1 MVTIHRNTQPDGSIS
16 VRFCA
21 ELSFSKNTP
30 MLEQENSIQLKLN
43 EMGLELTRH
52 LLYSLEC
59 DGQPLPLGPNQ
70 TPCTAKSE
78 RVVKLIETPY
88 GALPM
93 PRHVYQSSAGGAC
106 HVPLDKAACLIGN
119 ATPKFAQ
126 MISHKHTEANAR
138 SVCLDMLDN
147 HQRPVSL
154 EQVQHIAQRVGELA
168 ARHPSQLDEAELPAV
183 AAVATLSIGVDG
195 ACVNMTQSAPNARDK
210 RKGRT
215 AQWRVGMVGTI
226 AMYDKAGTRLAT
238 IYQAQSPPEN
248 AEDGKRDFW
257 AKMEAEVARFKQRYP
272 AARYVGISDGAPDLC
287 LWLEQHTSVQ
297 VLDFYHAAGYLNEAG
312 AAYYTHKAKAA
323 VWSQTAREQ
332 LRDEP
337 QAAKLILED
346 MRDQSQ
352 GAVKMSAAARQ
363 GLDKA
368 IGYFEPRIER
378 MDYARYKAEG
388 LPIGSGVTEAGCKL
402 IIKQRLCGAGMKW
415 SHASCQHLLTL
426 RSTLH
431 SDGRWHSLWD
441 KISNAVL
448 I

>member
-1 MVTIHRNTQPDGSIS
+1 MVTIYRNWQPDGSIS
-16 VRFCA
+16 VRFFT

-43 EMGLELTRH
+43 ELGLELTRH
-52 LLYSLEC
+52 LLHSLEC
-59 DGQPLPLGPNQ
+59 DGQPLHPGSGQAPS
-70 TPCTAKSE
+70 TAKSKQ
-78 RVVKLIETPY
+78 VVKLIETPY
-88 GALPM
+88 GALEM
-93 PRHVYQSSAGGAC
+93 PRHVYQTSAGGAC

-126 MISHKHTEANAR
+126 MVSHKHTEANAR
-138 SVCLDMLDN
+138 TVCRDLLDN

-168 ARHPSQLDEAELPAV
+168 AANPSQLDEAALPSA
-183 AAVATLSIGVDG
+183 AAVATISIGVDG
-195 ACVNMTQSAPNARDK
+195 ACVNMTQSEPSALDK
-210 RKGRT
+210 RKGRS
-215 AQWRVGMVGTI
+215 AQWRVAMVGTI
-226 AMYDKAGTRLAT
+226 GMYDKAGNRLAT

-248 AEDGKRDFW
+248 SDDGKGDFW
-257 AKMEAEVARFKQRYP
+257 AKMETEVERFKQRYP

-312 AAYYTHKAKAA
+312 AAYYASKEKAA
-323 VWSQTAREQ
+323 IWSQTAREQ

-337 QAAKLILED
+337 QGARIILED

-352 GAVKMSAAARQ
+352 SAGRLSIKARAA
-363 GLDKA
+363 LDKA

-415 SHASCQHLLTL
+415 SHTPCQHVLTL
-426 RSTLH
+426 RCILH
-431 SDGRWHSLWD
+431 SDGRWHSLWNN
-441 KISNAVL
+441 ISNPALV
-448 I
+448 